1 MNKITKPE
9 FDLDLI
15 IDDCVSNMQSAKR
28 VNAYKEIKSDL
39 SLLAEEYDEKG
50 FKKKLF
56 DIAVHTKVGR
66 VSKSELIKLYNSK
79 FSKLGQL
86 PRGKYYDKIR
96 SGAPLNI
103 CPLCMKRVVSTV
115 DHVLPKGSFPGFSVI
130 PYNLVPAC
138 KDCNMDKKEFVPKS
152 DKEVHLH
159 PYYDDVCSERWLFV
173 EVLETNPITFKYVI
187 KDVEGWPKVLME
199 RIKKH
204 FEIFNLNILYSIHAA
219 SELQSLSTL
228 VGVRKTG
235 GAQQVKYF
243 LETLAIG
250 KLKIHKNHW
259 QTAFYNGLFESDWF
273 CNEGVLTLE

>member
-9 FDLDLI
+9 YNLDLI
-15 IDDCVSNMQSAKR
+15 IDDCVSNMQSEKR
-28 VNAYKEIKSDL
+28 INDYKTIKNDL
-39 SLLAEEYDEKG
+39 NLMAEEYDRKGSEKR
-50 FKKKLF
+50 LF
-56 DIAVHTKVGR
+56 DIAEHSAVGGI
-66 VSKSELIKLYNSK
+66 SKSELIKLYNSK

-96 SGAPLNI
+96 SAAPLNI
-103 CPLCMKRVVSTV
+103 CPLCMNRVVSTV
-115 DHVLPKGSFPGFSVI
+115 DHILPKSFYPGFSVT

-138 KDCNMDKKEFVPKS
+138 KDCNTDKKEFVPKS

-159 PYYDDVCSERWLFV
+159 PYYDDVQSERWLFV
-173 EVLETNPITFKYVI
+173 EVLETNPITFNYVI
-187 KDVEGWPKVLME
+187 KDVEGWSGVLME

-219 SELQSLSTL
+219 SELQSLTTL
-228 VGVRKTG
+228 VNVRNTG
-235 GAQQVKYF
+235 GTEQVKYF

-250 KLKIHKNHW
+250 KLKKHKNHW
-259 QTAFYNGLFESDWF
+259 QTAFYSGLSESDWF